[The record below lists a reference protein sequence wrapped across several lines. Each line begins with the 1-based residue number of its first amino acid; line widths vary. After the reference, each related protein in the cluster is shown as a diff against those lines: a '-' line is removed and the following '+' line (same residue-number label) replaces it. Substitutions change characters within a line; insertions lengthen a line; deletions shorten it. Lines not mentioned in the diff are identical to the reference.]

1 MLGPAFLLS
10 LAAAAAPAADASL
23 PSGTVEVRLEH
34 LRNGRGLV
42 HLCLTARVAS
52 FPDCARDPQAI
63 KRTVAASAASDVRIE
78 AVKPGAYALAIFH
91 DENGNKK
98 LDTFLGIPRE
108 GFGFSRNPAVRFGP
122 PSFGQARFELASG
135 IARLTVRM
143 QYML

>member
-1 MLGPAFLLS
+1 MPAAALLLL
-10 LAAAAAPAADASL
+10 LAAIGAEPAPPAE
-23 PSGTVEVRLEH
+23 GMVEVRVDKM
-34 LRNGRGLV
+34 RNTRGVV
-42 HLCLTARVAS
+42 HFCLTARVAT
-52 FPDCARDPQAI
+52 FPDCARDPEAI
-63 KRTVAASAASDVRIE
+63 KRSVPASAAAQVRLE

-122 PSFGQARFELASG
+122 PSFGQARFELAGG

-143 QYML
+143 QYLL